1 MNNQQKITE
10 KQEKIKEE
18 REKQENIL
26 IDQNIKNHNHSRT
39 AKTSRW
45 KRKDTKTNVI

>member
-39 AKTSRW
+39 ARTSR
-45 KRKDTKTNVI
+45 